1 MSASKI
7 GHYTIVSELGRGGM
21 GVVYKAHEESLNRF
35 VAIKVL
41 GDHLSE
47 DPTFVARFV
56 REAQAAAALSHPNII
71 QIFFIGED
79 TGRHYFVMEYV
90 SGKSLLAMVRA
101 EGRIG
106 NPRAAQYMLQATNGL
121 AAAHDKGFIHR
132 DIKPANLMV
141 TEQGLLKIAD
151 FGLALPSDAT
161 TKLTATGMLMGT
173 PGYLSPEQCRGEGVD
188 RRTDIYS
195 LGVTYYELLSGRMP
209 FQADSPLALLHKILQ
224 EEPPDITSLSDSV
237 DPETQR
243 IVNRMI
249 AKDREKRYQ
258 DCHELA
264 GDLEKLLEAGG
275 VRSAGVGVAGMR
287 SEAIAD
293 GSEQPTRLLSDS
305 GRAENVPAAG
315 DVQAVQSAPPPA
327 VSAPDAVAVA
337 AVPVAAPPPAPAT
350 VPAQVTSASAL
361 VPAPQAAPVAA
372 AAPQARKS
380 RAPVVALAV
389 VALLLVAMGVS
400 AFLAFRSPL
409 IRRYIPWL
417 SAAPVAEHS
426 ESASTSA
433 TTEAPAGESA
443 AQQAQG
449 NPSQTSQAQPAAG
462 DAVAGAAPGAAAGGA
477 GAAPGS
483 ETVASGAAA
492 GGQTARPR
500 TGGGRRGTSRS
511 VGAVSGAAASED
523 ATTAAQEGP
532 QASQGSRSS
541 RAAAAVG
548 VAVAV
553 IGDEPLAGAVAS
565 VIQRELSA
573 AGVQTLD
580 AATMPGA
587 VDLLRSRGEPSAT
600 DLVRS
605 LRGSGAAVLILA
617 KVQRVGERML
627 SYMGRQD
634 VAYSSRVSLIAYDL
648 TSGRQRGRAR
658 SGMVEYTQ
666 LSLEQATEKAIAP
679 LAREFAEEAR

>member
-224 EEPPDITSLSDSV
+224 EEPPDITSLSESV
-237 DPETQR
+237 DAETHR

-275 VRSAGVGVAGMR
+275 VRGVAAGVAGMR
-287 SEAIAD
+287 SAATVDE
-293 GSEQPTRLLSDS
+293 SEQPTRLLPDS
-305 GRAENVPAAG
+305 GNAPIIPVVAG
-315 DVQAVQSAPPPA
+315 VQAAQSAPSPA
-327 VSAPDAVAVA
+327 VSAPDAVAAA
-337 AVPVAAPPPAPAT
+337 AVPVAAPPPALAT
-350 VPAQVTSASAL
+350 VPAQVVPASAL
-361 VPAPQAAPVAA
+361 VPAPQAAPVAVD
-372 AAPQARKS
+372 APQARKS
-380 RAPVVALAV
+380 RAPVVALAM

-400 AFLAFRSPL
+400 AFLAFRSPMV
-409 IRRYIPWL
+409 RGYVPWP
-417 SAAPVAEHS
+417 SAARVAEHS
-426 ESASTSA
+426 ETASTSA
-433 TTEAPAGESA
+433 TTEAPAGESP

-449 NPSQTSQAQPAAG
+449 NPSQASQGQPAAG
-462 DAVAGAAPGAAAGGA
+462 EAVAGA
-477 GAAPGS
+477 
-483 ETVASGAAA
+483 ASGAAA
-492 GGQTARPR
+492 GGTGAASGSGTVTSGAAAGGETAGPR
-500 TGGGRRGTSRS
+500 TGAGRRGTSRS

-523 ATTAAQEGP
+523 ATPSAQEGSR
-532 QASQGSRSS
+532 ASQGNGSS
-541 RAAAAVG
+541 RAAATGGA
-548 VAVAV
+548 AVAV

-565 VIQRELSA
+565 VIQSELSA
-573 AGVQTLD
+573 AGVQALE
-580 AATMPGA
+580 AATMPGSE
-587 VDLLRSRGEPSAT
+587 DLLRGGGEPSAT
-600 DLVRS
+600 ELARS
-605 LRGSGAAVLILA
+605 LRGSGAAVLVLV

-634 VAYSSRVSLIAYDL
+634 VAYSSRVTLTAYDL
-648 TSGRQRGRAR
+648 TSGRQRGQAR

-666 LSLEQATEKAIAP
+666 LSLEQATAKAIAP
-679 LAREFAEEAR
+679 LARELAEEVR